1 MLQEPQWPWRTMM
14 SHLIEV
20 GKPAAMA
27 RSLSKEHCLKRNL
40 PKIKNITKV
49 AEDDALKQMV
59 AITGLLLQRKILT
72 SL

>member
-1 MLQEPQWPWRTMM
+1 M
-14 SHLIEV
+14 SLVLIEN

-27 RSLSKEHCLKRNL
+27 RSILEEFCLEPNL
-40 PKIKNITKV
+40 PENKKITKV

-59 AITGLLLQRKILT
+59 AITGLLLQRKMLT